1 VKARILS
8 GAGRPLRVLVLLAF
22 VGGAWLA
29 TRVPDVAARYD
40 AVVAGMAS
48 PAPRRETFAARVDAP
63 PVPAVILRPEP
74 PALPPVAGPA
84 RRVMTPQVR
93 VTAVE
98 PLPIARD
105 PAPIAAVLPPAPP
118 ASLATTTQPIPGFD
132 LATAAYARLAVA
144 DRRGA
149 DRLFAAALAA
159 AAGQDVPQAADWA
172 RVQRQLRRRW
182 SGDAYTL
189 LRESGLA
196 GPAASPV
203 LGGGQSGA
211 SLAFSLDPLA
221 RRPLAVFG
229 RIYAA
234 HDAAASIAPA
244 SAQAAVGLR
253 WQLRPGLS
261 IAAERLIAIGAAT
274 SGDWNLRLAAGGAR
288 RLGPVTVDGYGEA
301 GVRGNG
307 DLYAGGEAHARAPIG
322 KIGAVQLAAGPG
334 VWGSVQAAGATV
346 GRVDVGAGITAQ
358 LPAGIVVSGD
368 WRWRVA
374 GNAAPGS
381 GPAVTMGVAF

>member
-1 VKARILS
+1 MKTAILT
-8 GAGRPLRVLVLLAF
+8 GAGRPLRVLVVLVLAG
-22 VGGAWLA
+22 VAWLA

-40 AVVAGMAS
+40 AVVAEMAR
-48 PAPRRETFAARVDAP
+48 PAPNPPIFVARTGSP
-63 PVPAVILRPEP
+63 PVAAVVSLPRRRSWPPVTGRVHRESMPRVWPMRLEPPVVVPNPPRLPVAPP
-74 PALPPVAGPA
+74 PALPVAPTPA
-84 RRVMTPQVR
+84 
-93 VTAVE
+93 
-98 PLPIARD
+98 
-105 PAPIAAVLPPAPP
+105 
-118 ASLATTTQPIPGFD
+118 IPGFD
-132 LATAAYARLAVA
+132 LATAAYARLALA

-149 DRLFAAALAA
+149 DRLFTAALAA
-159 AAGQDVPQAADWA
+159 ADSHDVPQAADWA
-172 RVQRQLRRRW
+172 RAQRQLRRRW
-182 SGDAYTL
+182 SGDAYSL
-189 LRESGLA
+189 LRDSGLA

-211 SLAFSLDPLA
+211 SLSYALDPLA

-234 HDAAASIAPA
+234 HDAAASIDPD
-244 SAQAAVGLR
+244 SAQAAIGLR
-253 WQLRPGLS
+253 WQLRPGVTL
-261 IAAERLIAIGAAT
+261 AAERLIAIGAAT

-288 RLGPVTVDGYGEA
+288 RLGPATVDGYGEA

-307 DLYAGGEAHARAPIG
+307 DVYAGGDTHARVPIAR
-322 KIGAVQLAAGPG
+322 IGAVQLAAGPG
-334 VWGSVQAAGATV
+334 VWGSVQSAGTTV
-346 GRVDVGAGITAQ
+346 ARLDIGAGLFAQ

>member
-1 VKARILS
+1 MKAKILS

-40 AVVAGMAS
+40 AVVAGMVS

-63 PVPAVILRPEP
+63 PVPAVILRPELQT
-74 PALPPVAGPA
+74 LPLVAGPA
-84 RRVMTPQVR
+84 RRMIIPRVR

-98 PLPIARD
+98 PPPMVRD
-105 PAPIAAVLPPAPP
+105 PAPITAVLPPAQPAPP
-118 ASLATTTQPIPGFD
+118 ATTTHPIPGFD
-132 LATAAYARLAVA
+132 LASAAYARLAVA

-149 DRLFAAALAA
+149 DRLFTAALAA
-159 AAGQDVPQAADWA
+159 ADGQDVPQAADWA
-172 RVQRQLRRRW
+172 QAQRQLRRRW

-189 LRESGLA
+189 LRDSGLA

-211 SLAFSLDPLA
+211 SLAYSLDPLA

-234 HDAAASIAPA
+234 HEAAASIDPA
-244 SAQAAVGLR
+244 SAQAAVGMR
-253 WQLRPGLS
+253 WQLRPGVSL
-261 IAAERLIAIGAAT
+261 AAERLIAIGAAT

-322 KIGAVQLAAGPG
+322 KIGAVQLSAGPG
-334 VWGSVQAAGATV
+334 LWGSVQAAGATV
-346 GRVDVGAGITAQ
+346 ARFDLGAGVTAQ

>member
-1 VKARILS
+1 VKAAILT
-8 GAGRPLRVLVLLAF
+8 GAGRPLRVLVLMALA
-22 VGGAWLA
+22 GAGWLA
-29 TRVPDVAARYD
+29 TRVPDVAMRYD
-40 AVVAGMAS
+40 AVVAGMAV
-48 PAPRRETFAARVDAP
+48 PRWATVVAPVDAP
-63 PVPAVILRPEP
+63 AVAAVIPRSEPLALRAVAGPIRRVTT
-74 PALPPVAGPA
+74 PPVA
-84 RRVMTPQVR
+84 

-98 PLPIARD
+98 PPPMARD
-105 PAPIAAVLPPAPP
+105 PAPMPAVLPAAPAALP
-118 ASLATTTQPIPGFD
+118 ATTTQPIPGFD

-149 DRLFAAALAA
+149 DSLFTAALAA

-172 RVQRQLRRRW
+172 RAQRQLRRRW

-189 LRESGLA
+189 LRDSGLA

-211 SLAFSLDPLA
+211 SLAYSLDPLA

-229 RIYAA
+229 RMYAA
-234 HDAAASIAPA
+234 HDAATSIDPA
-244 SAQAAVGLR
+244 SAQAAIGLR
-253 WQLRPGLS
+253 WQLRPGVSL
-261 IAAERLIAIGAAT
+261 AAERLIAIGAAT

-288 RLGPVTVDGYGEA
+288 RIGSVTVDGYGEA

-322 KIGAVQLAAGPG
+322 TIGAMQLAAGPG
-334 VWGSVQAAGATV
+334 VWGSVQSASTTV
-346 GRVDVGAGITAQ
+346 ARLDLGAGITAQ

-368 WRWRVA
+368 WRWRMA